1 MGEMRL
7 FSRVVKSRQ
16 TKKDK
21 FFSFKTIFMI
31 ECLAFVYAAFVLTIM
46 PGASEQKFAK
56 QTAVS
61 VDRINLCPTCDLY
74 WSDFFSV

>member
-1 MGEMRL
+1 MIRMGEMRL

-31 ECLAFVYAAFVLTIM
+31 ECLAFVYAAFVLTVM

-56 QTAVS
+56 QNYQLAMKS
-61 VDRINLCPTCDLY
+61 
-74 WSDFFSV
+74 SQ